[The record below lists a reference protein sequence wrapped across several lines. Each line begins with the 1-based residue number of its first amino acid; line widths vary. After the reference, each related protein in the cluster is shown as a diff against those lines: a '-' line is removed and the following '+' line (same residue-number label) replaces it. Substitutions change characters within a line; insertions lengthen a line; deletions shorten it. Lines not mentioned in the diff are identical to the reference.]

1 MSRSKSCKKTWWI
14 WVTLMSGTASN
25 CSTSKPHS
33 SWPPNTR
40 SRKKSMKILL
50 ILTRHSNMSRKLSR
64 SHTLLRG
71 LWLSS
76 KSTMIKR
83 EGMWCRFVLSILTTI
98 FGRAHSR
105 LITIKPKSIFRVS
118 YWRIAKG
125 SLSSKSFMAISQL
138 LDSRLVSKDSNQRNL
153 KLHSIQKK

>member
-14 WVTLMSGTASN
+14 WATLMSGTASN

-33 SWPPNTR
+33 SWSNTR

-50 ILTRHSNMSRKLSR
+50 ILTRLSSMSRTLSR

-118 YWRIAKG
+118 YWKIAKD
-125 SLSSKSFMAISQL
+125 SLSSKSSMAISQL